1 MPHKTCICHA
11 SGERHQAV
19 ELENRSQNS
28 DKKEEEINKR
38 ILSYIH
44 RYLTDVLLNKKELK
58 EDKASFYII
67 IFYILYIYYFY

>member
-1 MPHKTCICHA
+1 MPHKTCVCHA
-11 SGERHQAV
+11 SGERHKAV